1 MRGRREATQAQAP
14 GLVPVK
20 MDLTLKLKLIVI
32 KFRNERRRIGS
43 NCRRIDEI
51 LRGLGATIRMCEE
64 RMRSILLW
72 SQNDPTL
79 VTSWHGNPII
89 ITRSSS
95 DLMLYYLS
103 VRKLVHVFQTTEIIF
118 TQVYILCPTITRF
131 AKIPKIIDP
140 MKTIKSQ
147 SNNLTILQSHITIFQ
162 CYILL
167 ILQYSKVL
175 KFDY

>member
-1 MRGRREATQAQAP
+1 MWYSMNSYIMRGRREATQAQAP
-14 GLVPVK
+14 GLVPVE
-20 MDLTLKLKLIVI
+20 MDLHLKLKLIVI
-32 KFRNERRRIGS
+32 KFRNERRRRGS

-51 LRGLGATIRMCEE
+51 LRGLGATIRMYEE

-79 VTSWHGNPII
+79 VTSWLGNPII

-131 AKIPKIIDP
+131 AKKI
-140 MKTIKSQ
+140 S
-147 SNNLTILQSHITIFQ
+147 FR
-162 CYILL
+162 
-167 ILQYSKVL
+167 
-175 KFDY
+175 